1 MAAGGLFRMRPI
13 AIFRFSPTEGPAY
26 FAEWLDAHGFAWE
39 LIALDAGASV
49 PRDPRAFSG
58 IGMMGGPMSAY
69 DALAWIAPLGALLR
83 DAVDAKVPVIG
94 HCLGGQLFAQ
104 ALGATVTR
112 TAAPE
117 IGWVDVSV
125 CNDDASREWFGGR
138 AAFNAFQWHYDVFA
152 LPASAMRVLTN
163 AFNANQAFVV
173 DDRHIG
179 FQCHIE
185 MTRELTE
192 TWLESGAKELPARSI
207 PRLQSAADIR
217 RDLDARI
224 ATLGRLAADVYA
236 RWTQRLAR

>member
-1 MAAGGLFRMRPI
+1 MRPI

-26 FAEWLDAHGFAWE
+26 FAEWLDARGIAWK
-39 LIALDAGASV
+39 LVALDDGASV
-49 PRDPRAFSG
+49 PDDPRAFAG

-69 DALAWIAPLGALLR
+69 DALPWIAPLGALLR
-83 DAVDAKVPVIG
+83 DAVDAKIPVIG

-104 ALGATVTR
+104 ALGAPVTR

-117 IGWVDVSV
+117 IGWVDVTVS
-125 CNDDASREWFGGR
+125 DDGARNEWFAGR

-152 LPASAMRVLTN
+152 LPAGATRVLTN

-173 DDRHIG
+173 DDRYIA

-185 MTRELTE
+185 MTREMTE
-192 TWLESGAKELPARSI
+192 TWLESGAKELPTRSI

-217 RDLDARI
+217 RDLEARI
-224 ATLGRLAADVYA
+224 AALKTLAGDVYA
-236 RWTQRLAR
+236 RWTQRLAH

>member
-1 MAAGGLFRMRPI
+1 MRPI
-13 AIFRFSPTEGPAY
+13 AIFRFSRTEGPAY
-26 FAEWLDAHGFAWE
+26 FAEWLDARGLAWK
-39 LIALDAGASV
+39 LIALDDGASV
-49 PRDPRAFSG
+49 PDDPRAFSG

-69 DALAWIAPLGALLR
+69 DALPWIAPLGALLR
-83 DAVDAKVPVIG
+83 DAVDARIPVIG

-104 ALGATVTR
+104 ALGAPVTR

-117 IGWVDVSV
+117 IGWVEVTVS
-125 CNDDASREWFGGR
+125 DDGARSEWFAGR
-138 AAFNAFQWHYDVFA
+138 DAFNAFQWHYDVFA
-152 LPASAMRVLTN
+152 LPAGATRVLTN

-185 MTRELTE
+185 MTREMTE
-192 TWLESGAKELPARSI
+192 TWLESGAKDLPARSI

-224 ATLGRLAADVYA
+224 ATLKTLAGDVYA
-236 RWTQRLAR
+236 RWTKRLAR

>member
-1 MAAGGLFRMRPI
+1 MRPI

-49 PRDPRAFSG
+49 PSDPRAFSG
-58 IGMMGGPMSAY
+58 IAMMGGPMSAY
-69 DALAWIAPLGALLR
+69 DALPWIAPLGALLR
-83 DAVDAKVPVIG
+83 DAVAAKVPVIG
-94 HCLGGQLFAQ
+94 HCLGGQLLAQ
-104 ALGATVTR
+104 ALGARVTR

-117 IGWVDVSV
+117 IGWVEVSA
-125 CNDDASREWFGGR
+125 CNDDAAREWFGAR

-152 LPASAMRVLTN
+152 LPASATRVLTN
-163 AFNANQAFVV
+163 AFNANQAFIV
-173 DDRHIG
+173 DERHIA

-192 TWLESGAKELPARSI
+192 TWLESGAKELPVRSI

-224 ATLGRLAADVYA
+224 ATLGRLAGDVYA